1 MSMGVI
7 TRIEQW
13 DMNVAQRFLR
23 RDGWVDVMEDGQGVD
38 GAGNQYNVEIQE
50 ELMFKSPERRI
61 TDLQN

>member
-1 MSMGVI
+1 
-7 TRIEQW
+7 
-13 DMNVAQRFLR
+13 MNVAQRFLR